1 MKQIFLTTAVISLF
15 VAACNNGRSYNPPP
29 QSSTTQQGFKL
40 PETIIPNNGAQQPGA
55 NTQPVTTI
63 QPVAN
68 TASTAGLNPE
78 HGKPGHRCDIAVG
91 APLNSN
97 PIQTTISPG
106 QNATTSNPVTITPT
120 TTASTTNATATS
132 GLNPEHGKPG
142 HRCDI
147 AVGQPLN
154 SKPTQPTTTGQKT
167 NTTTSNPVS
176 ITPTTTAT
184 KTAPGMNPAHGQPG
198 HRCDIAVGAPLSS
211 KPPVTNVSQ
220 PTPLLPAPKNNQALP
235 FPEKKVDSAQ

>member
-1 MKQIFLTTAVISLF
+1 MKQIFITTAVISLF
-15 VAACNNGRSYNPPP
+15 VAGCNNGRSYNPPP
-29 QSSTTQQGFKL
+29 QNNTTQQGFNL
-40 PETIIPNNGAQQPGA
+40 PGTIVPNNGAQQPGA
-55 NTQPVTTI
+55 NTQPATTI

-68 TASTAGLNPE
+68 TATSAGLNPE

-91 APLNSN
+91 APLTNN
-97 PIQTTISPG
+97 PIQTTITPG
-106 QNATTSNPVTITPT
+106 QNPTTINPVTVNPTNTTAPT
-120 TTASTTNATATS
+120 TTAT

-154 SKPTQPTTTGQKT
+154 SKPAQPTTTPVQKPNATT
-167 NTTTSNPVS
+167 NNPVS
-176 ITPTTTAT
+176 ITPTTASTT

-220 PTPLLPAPKNNQALP
+220 PTPLLPEPKNNQVLP
-235 FPEKKVDSAQ
+235 VPAFKKDSAQ